1 MASNGLSIIAAPFAI
16 LRTTTAEPGDEL
28 FRRIQTTSHGADL
41 AVNGTGLLEHLERSV
56 LFEAAELG

>member
-28 FRRIQTTSHGADL
+28 FRRIQATSHGADL
-41 AVNGTGLLEHLERSV
+41 AVNGTGLFEHLERF
-56 LFEAAELG
+56 LL